1 MRTLYIVDKCRYL
14 WINESIYD
22 KIYDICFDDGRVGRL
37 LKISIVTPT
46 FNSTRTLDE
55 YMEAIMAQDYPHEL
69 LELVFADGGSTDGTL
84 ELFEKYKNECDF
96 PVNVYEN
103 PLRTAEAGKAVGVRK
118 AGGDVICLLDSDNII
133 PEKNWISR
141 MMAPFEET
149 NIVASEPIEY
159 TYRKTDSVINR
170 YCALIGMNDPL
181 CMFTGNYD
189 RYCAVTG
196 KWTKVEREEVD
207 KGDYLSIKF
216 REDMIPTIG
225 ANGFFMRTRELLDN
239 FEGDYLFD
247 IDVLWELFKKDPE
260 LRVAKVKT
268 GIVHLF
274 CPDTKT
280 FIRKQNRRIRD
291 FLYFSDA
298 KGRKYPWS
306 KVGKGKIV
314 VFGLCCVTFIPL
326 IIQAIIGCIRR
337 PDIQAWAYHIVAC
350 WITLAVY
357 GWGTICGL
365 FKKEQANRDNW
376 KQ

>member
-1 MRTLYIVDKCRYL
+1 M
-14 WINESIYD
+14 
-22 KIYDICFDDGRVGRL
+22 
-37 LKISIVTPT
+37 KISIVTPT
-46 FNSTRTLDE
+46 FNSMRTLEE
-55 YMEAIMAQDYPHEL
+55 YMQAILKQNYPHDQIEL
-69 LELVFADGGSTDGTL
+69 IIADGGSKDGTL
-84 ELFEKYKNECDF
+84 EKLEEYNKKYDISIS
-96 PVNVYEN
+96 VYDN
-103 PLRTAEAGKAVGVRK
+103 PLRTAEAGKAVAVRK
-118 AGGDVICLLDSDNII
+118 AEGDIVCLLDSDNII
-133 PEKNWISR
+133 PDKNWISR
-141 MMAPFEET
+141 MMKPFEEDI
-149 NIVASEPIEY
+149 IVASEPIRY
-159 TYRKTDSVINR
+159 TYRRKDSVINR

-196 KWTKVEREEVD
+196 KWTEVEREEID

-225 ANGFFMRTRELLDN
+225 ANGFFMRRKELLDN

-247 IDVLWELFKKDPE
+247 IDVLWELFKKNPE

-280 FIRKQNRRIRD
+280 FYRKQNRRIKD
-291 FLYFSDA
+291 FLFFSDA

-306 KVGKGKIV
+306 KVSKGRIV
-314 VFGLCCVTFIPL
+314 LFALCCITIFPL
-326 IIQAIIGCIRR
+326 LAQACVGYSRKR
-337 PDIQAWAYHIVAC
+337 DLQAWAYHFVAC
-350 WITLAVY
+350 WVTLWVY
-357 GWGTICGL
+357 GCGVITGI

>member
-1 MRTLYIVDKCRYL
+1 MM
-14 WINESIYD
+14 
-22 KIYDICFDDGRVGRL
+22 
-37 LKISIVTPT
+37 ISIVTPT
-46 FNSTRTLDE
+46 FNSMRTLDD
-55 YMEAIMAQDYPHEL
+55 YMQAVLMQEYPHDSIEMI
-69 LELVFADGGSTDGTL
+69 FADGGSDDGTL
-84 ELFEKYKNECDF
+84 ERFKEYSEKCDI
-96 PVNVYEN
+96 PIYVYDN
-103 PLRTAEAGKAVGVRK
+103 PLRTAEAGKAVAVRK
-118 AGGDVICLLDSDNII
+118 AKGDIVCLLDSDNII
-133 PEKNWISR
+133 PDSHWLSR
-141 MMAPFEET
+141 MMKPFEEEM
-149 NIVASEPIEY
+149 IVASEPIKY
-159 TYRKTDSVINR
+159 TYRRQDSIINR

-196 KWTKVEREEVD
+196 KWTEVEREETD
-207 KGDYLSIKF
+207 KGDYLSIRF

-225 ANGFFMRTRELLDN
+225 ANGFMMRRKELLDN

-247 IDVLWELFKKDPE
+247 IDVLWELFKKNPE

-280 FIRKQNRRIRD
+280 FYRKQNRRIRD

-314 VFGLCCVTFIPL
+314 LFVLCCVTVIPL
-326 IIQAIIGCIRR
+326 LVQACVGYMRKH
-337 PDIQAWAYHIVAC
+337 DLQAWAYHLAAC
-350 WITLAVY
+350 WITLWVY
-357 GWGTICGL
+357 GWGVISGV
-365 FKKEQANRDNW
+365 FKKEQANRDHW

>member
-1 MRTLYIVDKCRYL
+1 M
-14 WINESIYD
+14 
-22 KIYDICFDDGRVGRL
+22 
-37 LKISIVTPT
+37 KISIVTPT
-46 FNSTRTLDE
+46 FNSMRTIDE
-55 YMEAIMAQDYPHEL
+55 YMRAILAQNYPHDKIEL
-69 LELVFADGGSTDGTL
+69 IFADGGSQDGTL
-84 ELFEKYKNECDF
+84 EKFEEYSRKGDI
-96 PVNVYEN
+96 PISVYDN
-103 PLRTAEAGKAVGVRK
+103 PLRTAEAGKAVAVRK
-118 AGGDVICLLDSDNII
+118 AKGDVVCLLDSDNII
-133 PEKNWISR
+133 PDKNWLSR
-141 MMAPFEET
+141 MMKPFEEDI
-149 NIVASEPIEY
+149 IVASEPIKY
-159 TYRKTDSVINR
+159 TYRRKDSVINR

-196 KWTKVEREEVD
+196 KWTEVEREEID
-207 KGDYLSIKF
+207 RGDYLSIRF

-225 ANGFFMRTRELLDN
+225 ANGFLMRRKELLEN

-247 IDVLWELFKKDPE
+247 IDVLWELFKKNPE

-280 FIRKQNRRIRD
+280 FYRKQNRRIKD

-314 VFGLCCVTFIPL
+314 LFAICCITVVPL
-326 IIQAIIGCIRR
+326 FVQACVGYSRKH
-337 PDIQAWAYHIVAC
+337 DLQAWAYHFVAC
-350 WITLAVY
+350 WVTLWVY
-357 GWGTICGL
+357 GWGVISGI